1 MSNNEEGMRSLF
13 RLGMLVIII
22 LAMACQKEKKAEIT
36 GSGTMEATEVM
47 LSSKSAGT
55 IVKLTVQDGDHVRKG
70 DVVALID
77 SEKVVL
83 QERQLL
89 AGIEELR
96 LNMINAR
103 RGADLAKENLENV
116 NKKYERIRALSQAGS
131 ATQQQY
137 EDVDNGL
144 KAAQTQYDNALTS
157 LLALQARNGQLQAQ
171 LGLVRSQLSDTRV
184 VSPIDATVVE
194 TFVEEGE
201 LARPAGAMA
210 NLADLQHMWVKIY
223 ITEKELGQVRIS
235 GQARLFITSR
245 PDQAFPGR
253 ITWISPK
260 AEFTP
265 KNVQTKEARADLV
278 YAVKISVDN
287 SDGVLKIGMPVD
299 VVIPPAL

>member
-1 MSNNEEGMRSLF
+1 MSNNEEGMKSLF
-13 RLGMLVIII
+13 RLGVLVIMV
-22 LAMACQKEKKAEIT
+22 LTMACQKEKKSEIS

-55 IVKLTVQDGDHVRKG
+55 IVKLSVREGDRVRKG
-70 DVVALID
+70 AVLALID

-83 QERQLL
+83 QEKQLL
-89 AGIEELR
+89 AGMEELR

-103 RGADLAKENLENV
+103 RGADLAKESLDNV
-116 NKKYERIRALSQAGS
+116 NKKYQRMHALWQAGS

-137 EDVDNGL
+137 EDVENGL
-144 KAAQTQYDNALTS
+144 KAAQTQYDNAVTS
-157 LLALQARNGQLQAQ
+157 LQALQARNAQLQAQ

-201 LARPAGAMA
+201 LARPAGPIA

-223 ITEKELGQVRIS
+223 ITEKELGQIRLS

-245 PDQAFPGR
+245 PDQAFPGQ

-278 YAVKISVDN
+278 YAVKISVEN
-287 SDGVLKIGMPVD
+287 PDGALKIGMPID
-299 VVIPPAL
+299 VVIAPAL

>member
-1 MSNNEEGMRSLF
+1 MSNKEEGMRSLF
-13 RLGMLVIII
+13 RVSSLVVMV
-22 LAMACQKEKKAEIT
+22 LLSACHKENKT
-36 GSGTMEATEVM
+36 DVSGSGTMEATEVM
-47 LSSKSAGT
+47 VSSKSAGT
-55 IVKLTVQDGDHVRKG
+55 IVKLAVHEGDRVGKG
-70 DVVALID
+70 EVLALID

-83 QERQLL
+83 QEKQLL

-96 LNMINAR
+96 LNTINAR
-103 RGADLAKENLENV
+103 RGADLAKESLENV
-116 NKKYERIRALSQAGS
+116 NKKYQRVHALWQAGS

-157 LLALQARNGQLQAQ
+157 LLALQAKQAQLQAQ

-184 VSPIDATVVE
+184 LSPIDGTVVE

-201 LARPAGAMA
+201 LARPAGPVA

-223 ITEKELGQVRIS
+223 ITEKELGQIRLD
-235 GQARLFITSR
+235 GPARLFISSR
-245 PDQAFPGR
+245 PEQAFPGR

-287 SDGVLKIGMPVD
+287 PDGVLKIGMPVD
-299 VVIPPAL
+299 ITIAPAF

>member
-1 MSNNEEGMRSLF
+1 MSNKEEGMKSLF
-13 RLGMLVIII
+13 RLGMLVIMV
-22 LAMACQKEKKAEIT
+22 LTMACQREKKAEIS

-55 IVKLTVQDGDHVRKG
+55 IVKLAVHEGDRVRKG
-70 DVVALID
+70 EVVALID

-103 RGADLAKENLENV
+103 RGADLAKESLDNV
-116 NKKYERIRALSQAGS
+116 NKKYGRIHALRQTGS

-137 EDVDNGL
+137 EDVENGL
-144 KAAQTQYDNALTS
+144 KAAQTQYDNAVTS
-157 LLALQARNGQLQAQ
+157 LQALQARNAQLQAQ

-184 VSPIDATVVE
+184 VSPVDATVVE

-201 LARPAGAMA
+201 LARPAGPIA
-210 NLADLQHMWVKIY
+210 NLADLLHMWVKIY
-223 ITEKELGQVRIS
+223 ITEKELGQIRLS

-245 PDQAFPGR
+245 PDQAFPGQ

-278 YAVKISVDN
+278 YAVKISVEN
-287 SDGVLKIGMPVD
+287 PDGALKIGMPVD
-299 VVIPPAL
+299 VVIAPAL